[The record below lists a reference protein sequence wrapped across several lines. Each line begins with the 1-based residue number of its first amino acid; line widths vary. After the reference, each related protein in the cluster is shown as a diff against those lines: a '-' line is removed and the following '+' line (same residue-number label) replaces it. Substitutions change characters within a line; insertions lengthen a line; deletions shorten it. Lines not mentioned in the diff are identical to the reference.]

1 MAVWSV
7 YLLLCQGQRIYT
19 GVSTDVTRRVAQH
32 QRGTGAKFTRAHTPI
47 ALLGTITC
55 ASRGEAL
62 RLEHHIKQLSPDAKR
77 ALALS
82 WQTDLAS
89 KSLSNTPH
97 THATPA
103 P

>member
-7 YLLLCQGQRIYT
+7 YLLLCHGQRIYT
-19 GVSTDVTRRVAQH
+19 GVSTDVARRVAQH
-32 QRGTGAKFTRAHTPI
+32 ERGTGAKFTRAHTPI
-47 ALLGTITC
+47 ALLGTTTC

-62 RLEHHIKQLSPDAKR
+62 RLEHRIKQLSPDAKR

-82 WQTDLAS
+82 WQSGLAPES
-89 KSLSNTPH
+89 PSDTPH
-97 THATPA
+97 KHAPPA